1 MTRRPHPGGA
11 PRPASG
17 TRQARDLLRV
27 AFGPSIVALVVI
39 AAVVLLQLLI
49 ANSDMTGAFG
59 AIASMWLAVHQ
70 VPVSIAG
77 SALGVMP
84 LLPVLAMIYGTART
98 TAAATTSASWFV
110 TRWVVA
116 SAVGGP
122 ILIAALCLAVIHDAA
137 SVLTDLQTPDA
148 LRAFGGVLV
157 VHAIGAVAGVGSR
170 IGRRLLRSSPLPS
183 WLFDAV
189 RAAAAGVL
197 ALMGLSGVITAGS
210 LVVHWSTMH
219 ELYAITDSV
228 FGQLSL
234 TVLSVLYVPNV
245 MVGAAAVVVGSSAH
259 VGLATFSSFTVFG
272 GDIPA
277 LPILAAA
284 PTPPLGPVW
293 VALMIVAAVSGVA
306 LGQQC
311 ARRPLPPLTALAK
324 VAVAAALAA
333 VTMAVLGYA
342 GGGTLGNFGEVGVD
356 QATFGPAV
364 FLWFAGIGGLT
375 VAMSGGLAPRVRR
388 PAVKTEP
395 EPTPRDESDDVLVA
409 DADEVRSGGEM
420 RAAESPAT
428 EQVDVTSGEP
438 AAAAMGESGRRKPD
452 REEMDLEEI
461 DPEEHFVVDEA
472 NGRSVVDEADRRS
485 VVDEAAGWGVVED
498 PEEHFVVDEAD
509 GRGVV
514 DEANSRG
521 VVDEAN
527 SRGVVDEADGRGVV
541 DEADGRSVVD
551 EPGDHRRGTE

>member
-148 LRAFGGVLV
+148 LRAFGGVLA
-157 VHAIGAVAGVGSR
+157 VHAIGAVVGVGSR
-170 IGRRLLRSSPLPS
+170 VGRRMLRSSPLPS

-197 ALMGLSGVITAGS
+197 ALMGFSGVITAGS

-245 MVGAAAVVVGSSAH
+245 MVGAAAVAVGSSAH

-333 VTMAVLGYA
+333 VTMAFLGYA

-388 PAVKTEP
+388 PAVNTEP
-395 EPTPRDESDDVLVA
+395 EPTPRDESEDVVVAEELSSDDV
-409 DADEVRSGGEM
+409 
-420 RAAESPAT
+420 RAAESPAA
-428 EQVDVTSGEP
+428 EQGDAPSGERAV
-438 AAAAMGESGRRKPD
+438 AAGAEPVAADKPD
-452 REEMDLEEI
+452 RRPPNREEMNLEEI

-472 NGRSVVDEADRRS
+472 EGRGVVDEA
-485 VVDEAAGWGVVED
+485 EGWGGVED

-514 DEANSRG
+514 DEP
-521 VVDEAN
+521 D
-527 SRGVVDEADGRGVV
+527 
-541 DEADGRSVVD
+541 
-551 EPGDHRRGTE
+551 DHRRGTE

>member
-1 MTRRPHPGGA
+1 MNRPPHAGGA
-11 PRPASG
+11 PRPAGG
-17 TRQARDLLRV
+17 TRQARELVRV
-27 AFGPSIVALVVI
+27 AFGPSIVALVII

-59 AIASMWLAVHQ
+59 AIASMWLGVHQ
-70 VPVSIAG
+70 VPISIGG

-98 TAAATTSASWFV
+98 TAAATTSSSWFV

-122 ILIAALCLAVIHDAA
+122 VLIAALCLAVIHDAA
-137 SVLTDLQTPDA
+137 SVLTELQTPDA
-148 LRAFGGVLV
+148 LRAFGGVFV
-157 VHAIGAVAGVGSR
+157 VHAIGALVGVGSR
-170 IGRRLLRSSPLPS
+170 VGRPLLRASPLPA

-189 RAAAAGVL
+189 RGAAAGVL

-210 LVVHWSTMH
+210 LVVHWSTMD
-219 ELYAITDSV
+219 ELYSITDSA

-234 TVLSVLYVPNV
+234 TVLSVLYLPNV
-245 MVGAAAVVVGSSAH
+245 MVGAAAMAVGSSAH
-259 VGLATFSSFTVFG
+259 VGLATFSPFTVFG

-277 LPILAAA
+277 LPVLAAV

-333 VTMAVLGYA
+333 ATMALLGYA

-356 QATFGPAV
+356 QATFAPAV

-375 VAMSGGLAPRVRR
+375 VAMSGGLAPRARR
-388 PAVKTEP
+388 PKVSAADQDVVVEEPDQDDLDDAVVEDAVVEDAVVEDPVVEDEAADVEAVESAVPQEP
-395 EPTPRDESDDVLVA
+395 N
-409 DADEVRSGGEM
+409 
-420 RAAESPAT
+420 AEEFDP
-428 EQVDVTSGEP
+428 
-438 AAAAMGESGRRKPD
+438 
-452 REEMDLEEI
+452 EEF
-461 DPEEHFVVDEA
+461 DPEEHFVVDEQI
-472 NGRSVVDEADRRS
+472 GRSVVDEQI
-485 VVDEAAGWGVVED
+485 
-498 PEEHFVVDEAD
+498 
-509 GRGVV
+509 
-514 DEANSRG
+514 
-521 VVDEAN
+521 
-527 SRGVVDEADGRGVV
+527 
-541 DEADGRSVVD
+541 GRSVVD
-551 EPGDHRRGTE
+551 EQTGGAEGEQGGDRGRASE